1 MKLTLVGLPLG
12 NIEDIS
18 LRQIRALREAKTVIC
33 EDTRVFHKLWQ
44 KLMNDGHLQTPFSGR
59 LMVINDFNEAEKVT
73 WLADQITLA
82 GEAILVS
89 DAGMPLISDP
99 GYRLVKE
106 ILSRDGTVEV
116 VPGPTAAMTALSV
129 SGLSADKVLFLGF
142 LPKKTGK
149 RNENWKLVKE
159 ADGVTVILYEAPVR
173 VVKTLQEIAS
183 IFGHETQVVIARE
196 LTKEYEQII
205 RGEVLEVL
213 ANLKPV
219 KGEVVILFRFEKKW
233 SPGGGPGADRR

>member
-1 MKLTLVGLPLG
+1 MLMKLTLVGLPLG

-18 LRQIRALREAKTVIC
+18 LRAIRTLGEAKTVIC

-44 KLMNDGHLQTPFSGR
+44 KLLNDGHLQASFSGR
-59 LMVINDFNEAEKVT
+59 LMVINDFNEAEKVS

-99 GYRLVKE
+99 GYRLVNE
-106 ILSRDGTVEV
+106 ILSRGGSIEV
-116 VPGPTAAMTALSV
+116 VPGPTAAMTALAI

-142 LPKKTGK
+142 LPKKVGK
-149 RNENWKLVKE
+149 RKENWKAVKE
-159 ADGVTVILYEAPVR
+159 TMGITVVIYESPYRVR
-173 VVKTLQEIAS
+173 QTLEEIQTE
-183 IFGHETQVVIARE
+183 FGPETSVVIARE

-205 RGEVLEVL
+205 RGTVAEVLVD
-213 ANLKPV
+213 LKPI
-219 KGEVVILFRFEKKW
+219 KGEVMLLFRN
-233 SPGGGPGADRR
+233 

>member
-18 LRQIRALREAKTVIC
+18 LRAIKTLREAKTVIC

-59 LMVINDFNEAEKVT
+59 LMVINDFNESEKVT
-73 WLADQITLA
+73 WLTDQITLA
-82 GEAILVS
+82 EEAVLVS

-99 GYRLVKE
+99 GYRLINE
-106 ILSRDGTVEV
+106 ILSRGGSIEV
-116 VPGPTAAMTALSV
+116 VPGPTAAMTALSI

-142 LPKKTGK
+142 LPKKASK
-149 RNENWKLVKE
+149 RIENWKVVKE
-159 ADGVTVILYEAPVR
+159 TMGVTAIIYESPYR
-173 VVKTLQEIAS
+173 VKQTLEEIQTE
-183 IFGHETQVVIARE
+183 FGPETLVVIARE

-205 RGEVLEVL
+205 RGKVAEVLT
-213 ANLKPV
+213 NLKPI
-219 KGEVVILFRFEKKW
+219 KGEVVILFRK
-233 SPGGGPGADRR
+233 

>member
-18 LRQIRALREAKTVIC
+18 LRAIRTLREAKTVIC
-33 EDTRVFHKLWQ
+33 EDTRMFYKLWQ
-44 KLMNDGHLQTPFSGR
+44 KLVNDGHLQTSFSGR
-59 LMVINDFNEAEKVT
+59 LMVVNDFNEAEKVA
-73 WLADQITLA
+73 WLIDQITLA

-99 GYRLVKE
+99 GYRIVKE
-106 ILSRDGTVEV
+106 ILAREGTVEV
-116 VPGPTAAMTALSV
+116 IPGPTAAMTALSV

-142 LPKKTGK
+142 LSKKTGK

-159 ADGVTVILYEAPVR
+159 ADGITVILYEAPVR
-173 VVKTLQEIAS
+173 VQKTLEEIQAG
-183 IFGHETQVVIARE
+183 FGPETPVVIARE

-205 RGEVLEVL
+205 RGKISDVL
-213 ANLKPV
+213 ANLKPI
-219 KGEVVILFRFEKKW
+219 KGEVVILFR
-233 SPGGGPGADRR
+233 R

>member
-18 LRQIRALREAKTVIC
+18 LRAIKTLSEAKTVIC

-44 KLMNDGHLQTPFSGR
+44 KLMNDGHLQAPFSGR
-59 LMVINDFNEAEKVT
+59 LMVINDFNESEKMT

-82 GEAILVS
+82 QEAVLVS

-99 GYRLVKE
+99 GFRLVNE
-106 ILSRDGTVEV
+106 ILSRGGSIKV
-116 VPGPTAAMTALSV
+116 VPGPTAAMTALAI

-142 LPKKTGK
+142 LPKKAGK
-149 RNENWKLVKE
+149 RNENWKIVKE
-159 ADGVTVILYEAPVR
+159 MMGVTVIIYESPYR
-173 VVKTLQEIAS
+173 VKQTLEEIQS
-183 IFGHETQVVIARE
+183 EFGPETPVVIARE

-205 RGEVLEVL
+205 RGKVAEVLSS
-213 ANLKPV
+213 LKPI
-219 KGEVVILFRFEKKW
+219 KGEVVILFRV
-233 SPGGGPGADRR
+233 

>member
-1 MKLTLVGLPLG
+1 MRLTLVGLPLG

-18 LRQIRALREAKTVIC
+18 LRQIRTLREAKIVIC
-33 EDTRVFHKLWQ
+33 EDTRVFYKLWQ
-44 KLMNDGHLQTPFSGR
+44 KLVNDGHLQTPFSGR
-59 LMVINDFNEAEKVT
+59 LMVINDFNEGEKVS

-82 GEAILVS
+82 GESILVS

-99 GYRLVKE
+99 GYRLVNE
-106 ILSRDGTVEV
+106 ILSRGGSIEV
-116 VPGPTAAMTALSV
+116 VPGPTAAMTALSM

-159 ADGVTVILYEAPVR
+159 AEGLTVIIYEAPTR
-173 VVKTLQEIAS
+173 VKKTLEEIMAE
-183 IFGHETQVVIARE
+183 FGPETQVVIARE

-205 RGEVLEVL
+205 RGKISEVL
-213 ANLKPV
+213 ANLKPI
-219 KGEVVILFRFEKKW
+219 KGEVVLLFRKN
-233 SPGGGPGADRR
+233 